1 MESISQTYERKKRR
15 LESSDDTPGTKK
27 FKVHVTLKYTC
38 RIVSTCT
45 CTCADTCTKC
55 KNCDF

>member
-27 FKVHVTLKYTC
+27 FKVHVTLKY
-38 RIVSTCT
+38 RMYMYMWQYMY
-45 CTCADTCTKC
+45 KM
-55 KNCDF
+55 